1 MSKRDRRPGPI
12 NQGPTSPRKRLYV
25 PSLSPWVSVNPCPNG
40 VMPVDVGGLTSDD
53 IDNGTPGVWYY
64 YDPNDTLDISG
75 SASTWV
81 GQLSTGIE
89 FIADLSKTA
98 VGDPAVNQM
107 QYLHNKSMG
116 GRVATAFMKPDG
128 SGQFTFGGLHGVSME
143 FMGLPGEASPHDEN
157 DHVGI
162 YIGLAKNTV
171 MSATNGG
178 STYGLGIHYDD
189 ADAGTSAIGCVITNP
204 ALSTTRDGASGIVKF
219 YTDFEFMNRTD
230 TQVYVGYTTGWGV
243 DTDGETNSIR
253 NQVIQSGTYPAPG
266 DKVYLVVGVY
276 ALDAD
281 GAGSGIKRTGGF
293 KLWYRLR
300 WNPLSIS
307 PNWVPGGNNN
317 PYSGLSSGYF
327 GV

>member
-1 MSKRDRRPGPI
+1 MSRRSRTPGPI
-12 NQGPTSPRKRLYV
+12 NQGPNRPRGRLYV
-25 PSLSPWVSVNPCPNG
+25 PALQPWTCVNPCPDG
-40 VMPVDVGGLTSDD
+40 VMPADVGGLASND
-53 IDNGTPGVWYY
+53 IDNGVPGVWYY
-64 YDPNDTLDISG
+64 YDPNTTLDISG

-81 GQLSTGIE
+81 GQLSTGVE
-89 FIADLSKTA
+89 FIADLSKTDDS
-98 VGDPAVNQM
+98 GNKM
-107 QYLHNKSMG
+107 QYLHNQSQG

-128 SGQFTFGGLHGVSME
+128 SGQFTFGDLHGVSIE
-143 FMGLPGEASPHDEN
+143 FLGLPGEVSPHDEN

-171 MSATNGG
+171 MSATSGG

-189 ADAGTSAIGCVITNP
+189 ADAGTSAIGSVITTP
-204 ALSTTRDGASGIVKF
+204 GSSSTKDGASGITK
-219 YTDFEFMNRTD
+219 YYADFEFMNRTD
-230 TQVYVGYTTGWGV
+230 TQMYVGYTTGWGV
-243 DTDGETNSIR
+243 DSDGETNSIR
-253 NQVIQSGTYPAPG
+253 NSVIQSGTFPAPG

-300 WNPLSIS
+300 WHPLNIS